1 MVYVRVDGNVQIGM
15 GHVMRTLSLAD
26 AMRKVGLPIYFLMSN
41 QKGEG
46 ETAAELVRQ
55 RGFDVIEIPYAYQEK
70 DGEIPYLART
80 LAQFPTVFLVD
91 SYAVTPEY
99 LSALRELGKV
109 VYVDD
114 LCEETYPIDGILNY
128 NIYAENLPY
137 QERYAENKSLQEKA
151 TKLFLGPQ
159 YAPIREAFVERRSAM
174 EKEGKQ
180 KNGGQPLNV
189 LFTTGGGD
197 SLHILPAIAEDLDK
211 LLDGVT
217 YHFLCGPL
225 SEDGEKLTSMA
236 QMYGPKRMV
245 VHGPQENMAS
255 FLNRFD
261 LVVSA
266 AGSTLYELCT
276 LGIATIGFSFVENQ
290 VQNLAGFAQQVG
302 MPTAGAF
309 DQDMEKAKEK
319 VFMLVREYLQED
331 EKRQNLANRMA
342 SLVDGMGAM
351 RFAQE
356 MKRIHEETRH
366 S

>member
-1 MVYVRVDGNVQIGM
+1 
-15 GHVMRTLSLAD
+15 
-26 AMRKVGLPIYFLMSN
+26 
-41 QKGEG
+41 
-46 ETAAELVRQ
+46 
-55 RGFDVIEIPYAYQEK
+55 
-70 DGEIPYLART
+70 
-80 LAQFPTVFLVD
+80 
-91 SYAVTPEY
+91 
-99 LSALRELGKV
+99 
-109 VYVDD
+109 
-114 LCEETYPIDGILNY
+114 
-128 NIYAENLPY
+128 
-137 QERYAENKSLQEKA
+137 
-151 TKLFLGPQ
+151 
-159 YAPIREAFVERRSAM
+159 M

-236 QMYGPKRMV
+236 QMYGPERMV

-319 VFMLVREYLQED
+319 RAEEAED
-331 EKRQNLANRMA
+331 EKKAEKDKEPKHAHHAKSVWLEADSEDELLEKIAGIDWDSIKGKGKDKN
-342 SLVDGMGAM
+342 
-351 RFAQE
+351 E
-356 MKRIHEETRH
+356 
-366 S
+366 